1 MVEKVTLELPEEV
14 VQRAYTAANRTGR
27 ALEQVLTGWIV
38 RGAERD
44 VESLIVPGAEYP
56 IYTPFGNEAAAQV
69 LLETLK
75 AHQAKRDEQK
85 WRRGIA
91 VEVSATT

>member
-14 VQRAYTAANRTGR
+14 VQRAHTTANRTGQ
-27 ALEQVLTGWIV
+27 AFEQVLTEWIA

-44 VESLIVPGAEYP
+44 VESLIVPGVEYP

-75 AHQAKRDEQK
+75 AHQAKKDEQK
-85 WRRGIA
+85 
-91 VEVSATT
+91 